1 MNGKQRKQRPQNP
14 RKLKQAEC
22 VTRPVMKKAQCVSAE
37 LLSNFVR
44 TDSVGSLR
52 FALGVTY
59 LSRQRNPFIM
69 PSDVEKASEPQ
80 CECGIC
86 KPLGMTCQCEACRL
100 VRSEAWAIIAMEQDT
115 SEEESEV
122 SE

>member
-1 MNGKQRKQRPQNP
+1 
-14 RKLKQAEC
+14 
-22 VTRPVMKKAQCVSAE
+22 
-37 LLSNFVR
+37 
-44 TDSVGSLR
+44 
-52 FALGVTY
+52 
-59 LSRQRNPFIM
+59 M

-80 CECGIC
+80 CECGAC
-86 KPLGMTCQCEACRL
+86 LPLGMTCQCEACRL